1 MQKSIDFT
9 KTIFKK
15 SQGIEIPNVID
26 YINNYCRKGGDVR
39 VTVGC
44 DSKQK
49 ARTTLYSLV
58 IMLYDESLHN
68 GAHILYIKFQ
78 TNKEKDLF
86 SRMMNEATYSL
97 YLGLYL
103 DENLNI
109 NKPNYKRNDY
119 DNSISFRK
127 VEIHVDVNPNVNRRS
142 NVAYNAIEG
151 MLVGS
156 GFYVKA
162 KPIAP
167 AASSAA
173 DYLMK

>member
-9 KTIFKK
+9 KTKFKK
-15 SQGIEIPNVID
+15 GSGIEIEDVIK
-26 YINNYCRKGGDVR
+26 YINEYYRKGQDVR

-49 ARTTLYSLV
+49 AKTTLYSLV
-58 IMLYDESLHN
+58 IMLYDESLHK
-68 GAHILYIKFQ
+68 GANILYIKFQ

-97 YLGLYL
+97 SLGLYL
-103 DENLNI
+103 DEKLNTNI
-109 NKPNYKRNDY
+109 PNFGKNTY
-119 DNSISFRK
+119 DDSIPYRK
-127 VEIHVDVNPNVNRRS
+127 VEIHVDVNPNINRRS
-142 NVAYNAIEG
+142 NVAYNAILG
-151 MLVGS
+151 MLSGS